1 MIHGSVK
8 QQNCGFCLSRG
19 QPNQSCHFVQWFHCT
34 RHFYQRKYVLDTLSR
49 KPVKHKSRGSMVFKD
64 SCRVQDVKNEG
75 NYTFVF
81 FRGIEMKTE
90 KLARSTNKQIRHTSS
105 TFNFHH
111 TKHLAPLVEKKL
123 PLRRSID
130 RNVLSFKKKKNY
142 PQNKKSLHKSRSHP
156 LQRSNIH
163 RRKTLKKKEKNV
175 DQKKRDTFDF
185 TRYPP

>member
-1 MIHGSVK
+1 MEALNNKIVVSASLAANQINLVI
-8 QQNCGFCLSRG
+8 LSNDFIARVIFI
-19 QPNQSCHFVQWFHCT
+19 NVN
-34 RHFYQRKYVLDTLSR
+34 VLDTLSR

-130 RNVLSFKKKKNY
+130 RNVLFFKKKK
-142 PQNKKSLHKSRSHP
+142 
-156 LQRSNIH
+156 IT
-163 RRKTLKKKEKNV
+163 RRTRNLFTNLV
-175 DQKKRDTFDF
+175 PIPFNDRISIVAKR
-185 TRYPP
+185 

>member
-1 MIHGSVK
+1 MEALNNKIVVSASLAANQINLVI
-8 QQNCGFCLSRG
+8 LSNDFIARVIFI
-19 QPNQSCHFVQWFHCT
+19 NVN
-34 RHFYQRKYVLDTLSR
+34 VLDTLSR

-123 PLRRSID
+123 PFRRSID
-130 RNVLSFKKKKNY
+130 RNVLSFKKKK
-142 PQNKKSLHKSRSHP
+142 
-156 LQRSNIH
+156 IT
-163 RRKTLKKKEKNV
+163 RRTRNLFTNLV
-175 DQKKRDTFDF
+175 PIPFNDRTSIVAKR
-185 TRYPP
+185 

>member
-1 MIHGSVK
+1 MEALNNKIVVSASLAANQINLVI
-8 QQNCGFCLSRG
+8 LSNDFIARVIFI
-19 QPNQSCHFVQWFHCT
+19 NVN
-34 RHFYQRKYVLDTLSR
+34 VLDTLSR

-90 KLARSTNKQIRHTSS
+90 KLARSTNKQIRHASS

-130 RNVLSFKKKKNY
+130 RNVLSFKKKK
-142 PQNKKSLHKSRSHP
+142 
-156 LQRSNIH
+156 IT
-163 RRKTLKKKEKNV
+163 RRTRNLFTNLV
-175 DQKKRDTFDF
+175 PVPFNDRISIVAKR
-185 TRYPP
+185 